1 MIGLKELHSFI
12 SYIQLERNYSSL
24 TVKEYEKDIE
34 QFLGFLN
41 LEGVEHLN
49 DVEYVHARLF
59 VTNLYETKLARTSI
73 SRKISA
79 IRSFYKFLHREFNIS
94 EDAFR
99 SLNHPKK
106 EVKLPHFFYEEEMEK
121 LFEGNK
127 GSDPLSIRNIAL
139 LELLYATGI
148 RVSELTSIELL
159 HLDLNFGIVRVMGK
173 GRKERYIPVGDY
185 AIKAVEDYLEKSRS
199 TLMKKTSHSTLFVNS
214 RGEPLTAR
222 GVRYVLNEMMKK
234 ASIHT
239 KIYPHMMR
247 HTFATHLL
255 NNGADLRSVQE
266 LLGHSQLSS
275 TQIYTHVSKEHLR
288 KTYMNAH
295 PRA

>member
-1 MIGLKELHSFI
+1 M
-12 SYIQLERNYSSL
+12 
-24 TVKEYEKDIE
+24 D
-34 QFLGFLN
+34 
-41 LEGVEHLN
+41 
-49 DVEYVHARLF
+49 
-59 VTNLYETKLARTSI
+59 
-73 SRKISA
+73 
-79 IRSFYKFLHREFNIS
+79 
-94 EDAFR
+94 
-99 SLNHPKK
+99 
-106 EVKLPHFFYEEEMEK
+106 K

-185 AIKAVEDYLEKSRS
+185 AIKAVEDYLENSRS

-222 GVRYVLNEMMKK
+222 GVRYMLNEMMKK

-255 NNGADLRSVQE
+255 NNGADLRTVQE

-275 TQIYTHVSKEHLR
+275 TQVYTHVTKEHLR